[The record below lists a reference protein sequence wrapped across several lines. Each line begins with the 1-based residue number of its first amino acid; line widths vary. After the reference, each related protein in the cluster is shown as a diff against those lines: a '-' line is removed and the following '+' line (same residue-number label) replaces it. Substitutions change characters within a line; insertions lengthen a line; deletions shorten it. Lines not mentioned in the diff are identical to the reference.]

1 MRLVDSLYPY
11 PVLSIDDDD
20 YLPERAY
27 FDVKY
32 KLEQATSTHNAVL
45 RMKFDLK
52 NDSFEELLKEGRAAF
67 YVQVECRQTMYR
79 KMTKLA
85 LERSEFSLE
94 INPDDM
100 RQRVDITPLFLV
112 TEDLIGYKNPAVNPD
127 LYGADYVFPDLS
139 VGDPLAI
146 AFTKS
151 LDIEDTNNFT
161 KLSSIIKVTENSQ
174 ADVTSV
180 DLDQDI
186 ILIKMP
192 SKQYKFYVE
201 SQCYGFGETMLN
213 GVILPALIYVLDTI
227 VNGDTVDDTSQWYQV
242 IESKC
247 EKSGHNLDSVA
258 DNKDISTIELAQLI
272 LNDPMDKMMNEL
284 KGVLAN
290 ND

>member
-1 MRLVDSLYPY
+1 ML
-11 PVLSIDDDD
+11 
-20 YLPERAY
+20 
-27 FDVKY
+27 F
-32 KLEQATSTHNAVL
+32 
-45 RMKFDLK
+45 
-52 NDSFEELLKEGRAAF
+52 
-67 YVQVECRQTMYR
+67 
-79 KMTKLA
+79 
-85 LERSEFSLE
+85 RS
-94 INPDDM
+94 
-100 RQRVDITPLFLV
+100 
-112 TEDLIGYKNPAVNPD
+112 NPAVNPD

-227 VNGDTVDDTSQWYQV
+227 VNGDTVDDTLQWYQV

-247 EKSGHNLDSVA
+247 EKLGHNLDSVA

-290 ND
+290 NE